1 LPIDNPRVS
10 FSKAYLLYDSRCG
23 PCTDFVRIAKVLDLH
38 GRLTPLSIHGKQAES
53 LVSGVISSTR
63 LKNSFHV
70 VEVRDGIAEVFSAGD
85 GLIRLTRYAP
95 GGKITFSLVSR
106 IKALRQAVRWSYF
119 QMTRIR
125 SASKTCSVT

>member
-1 LPIDNPRVS
+1 LPIENPPIS

-23 PCTDFVRIAKVLDLH
+23 PCTDFMKLAKVLDLH
-38 GRLTPLSIHGKQAES
+38 RRLTPISIHGRQAEI
-53 LVSGVISSTR
+53 LVAGVISPTR

-95 GGKITFSLVSR
+95 GGKITFAAVSR
-106 IKALRQAVRWSYF
+106 IKSIRQALRWSYF

-125 SASKTCSVT
+125 SASKTCSVN